1 MQERSADLGDKDL
14 ASIALPTRPSA
25 VATGSLHTPV
35 NMLFLFA
42 GAIYL
47 AVFIYA
53 SVGSTILAPY
63 SDMVDLISDYFRA
76 EDQGRFLEYLFDPHN
91 FHRLLWFRGL
101 IALDV
106 KLFHGTGLPLIVSGL
121 VCLTGTGLLLASEVR
136 RVGGSLALPFTM
148 MAGMLVFLT
157 ANAAGVSVPANTP
170 HLHTTFFSILTL
182 VTAASAC
189 EPGGGG
195 WRWGAALAF
204 AAAACFSL
212 ATALVLWP
220 ILILMALHARASW
233 QTTIMIVVASVVF
246 CVAYLMGQPVSAPL
260 YQGLDYHGL
269 VKAAEYFFA
278 YLGLPWVRGSKLLGE
293 ILGVAIL
300 TTSLFALI
308 RYGLRKTTRTQRLG
322 LSMILFS
329 LGSAVLAAVGRRDIN
344 LDIDVPA
351 RYAILLAPLHVGL
364 LLLAAPA
371 IAKTWGDRPRQ
382 VASGLAAA
390 LAVMMVQQ
398 VLVGTVVVRAAER
411 ARHTITLYQQGQR
424 TPDMLQWIYPDLEK
438 AAAVY
443 AEMRRRGIFLQWV
456 GQLKSAATKDDESM
470 P

>member
-1 MQERSADLGDKDL
+1 
-14 ASIALPTRPSA
+14 
-25 VATGSLHTPV
+25 
-35 NMLFLFA
+35 
-42 GAIYL
+42 
-47 AVFIYA
+47 
-53 SVGSTILAPY
+53 
-63 SDMVDLISDYFRA
+63 
-76 EDQGRFLEYLFDPHN
+76 
-91 FHRLLWFRGL
+91 
-101 IALDV
+101 
-106 KLFHGTGLPLIVSGL
+106 
-121 VCLTGTGLLLASEVR
+121 
-136 RVGGSLALPFTM
+136 
-148 MAGMLVFLT
+148 
-157 ANAAGVSVPANTP
+157 
-170 HLHTTFFSILTL
+170 
-182 VTAASAC
+182 
-189 EPGGGG
+189 
-195 WRWGAALAF
+195 
-204 AAAACFSL
+204 
-212 ATALVLWP
+212 
-220 ILILMALHARASW
+220 
-233 QTTIMIVVASVVF
+233 
-246 CVAYLMGQPVSAPL
+246 MGQPVSAPL